1 MADLKL
7 KKASIRNWMWFRNVE
22 LEFPERGL
30 VMVIGQ
36 NHASNGALQS
46 VGSGKTGIGEAISRA
61 LMGVQGRFQYVKSY
75 STNKKGDTYVR
86 IEALLYD
93 KPLVVE
99 LGYKCPEMSPTGEA
113 LRFHYDGKTIE
124 RGLIAETRAEL
135 TKLIGVPPL
144 LASWT
149 VLVDGENLKF
159 NKLGQSES
167 VELVMTA
174 LRQPPWN
181 DYHEQSK
188 KVLGRFNQELAKD
201 EKAHEEAQRRAHNS
215 RLDWE
220 DAKEVV
226 AREQKDFD
234 SRKRENQ
241 RLITEQEKA
250 ITSKHEAIKRAKT
263 QQDQITKKLQEIE
276 HQKSTDYHTLE
287 IQRNDLA
294 DTIREF
300 EGKRPTLLTAR
311 EEALETH
318 LEAKR
323 LFQTYEA
330 SGKEKDCPT
339 CGKPMTV
346 AIDKAKLENL
356 RQKATNAEQAYTKSK
371 SAYDTNEQRIKEQ
384 SKKHTLI
391 VENISKLSVEQEVEK
406 LSTQYE
412 ELEDGIAETLRQIH
426 QMEIKL
432 TQLRAGVSDQA
443 LKTAEATLT
452 ERARVV
458 GLDEE
463 KIKATATALAASLA
477 TVRVVEYWNH
487 AFSPYGIPNM
497 VLKESIAPLNRE
509 ARRVSSMMTGGTL
522 EITYNTRRELANGKE
537 KAELVIE
544 VDNKLGSTE
553 LAGNSKGEAG
563 LTNLIVAET
572 LSEVGQVARRIGYR
586 WYDEV
591 VPHQDQVVC
600 RSIYSHLRQIA
611 HDLGILI
618 FIVDHNPV
626 AADYADHV
634 LLVEKRG
641 VKPNIT
647 GTAKWK

>member
-7 KKASIRNWMWFRNVE
+7 KKASIRNWMWFRDVQ
-22 LEFPERGL
+22 LEFPDRGL
-30 VMVIGQ
+30 AMVIGQ
-36 NHASNGALQS
+36 NHSSNGALQS

-61 LMGVQGRFQYVKSY
+61 LMGVPGRFQHIKSF
-75 STNKKGDTYVR
+75 STQRKGDTYVR
-86 IEALLYD
+86 VEATLYD
-93 KPLVVE
+93 KPLLVE
-99 LGYKCPEMSPTGEA
+99 LGYKCKEMSTTGEA
-113 LRFHYDGKTIE
+113 LRFSYDGKTIE

-135 TKLIGVPPL
+135 TKLIGVTPL

-181 DYHEQSK
+181 DYHEHSK
-188 KVLGRFNQELAKD
+188 KVLGKFRQELAKD
-201 EKAHEEAQRRAHNS
+201 EKSHEEAQRRAQNS

-220 DAKEVV
+220 DAQENAESEK
-226 AREQKDFD
+226 KDFER
-234 SRKRENQ
+234 RKGENQ
-241 RLITEQEKA
+241 KLITEQEKGIA
-250 ITSKHEAIKRAKT
+250 AKQESTKRAKAR
-263 QQDQITKKLQEIE
+263 QDQITKKLQEIE
-276 HQKSTDYHTLE
+276 QQKSQDYHTLE
-287 IQRNDLA
+287 IERNDIVER
-294 DTIREF
+294 IR
-300 EGKRPTLLTAR
+300 K
-311 EEALETH
+311 

-323 LFQTYEA
+323 SGLLDNREALLEPHLQAKSQFQNYEA
-330 SGKEKDCPT
+330 SGKEKNCPT

-346 AIDKAKLENL
+346 TIDPAKLESL
-356 RQKATNAEQAYTKSK
+356 RQKAVAAEQAYSKAKSV
-371 SAYDTNEQRIKEQ
+371 YDTNEQQVKELA
-384 SKKHTLI
+384 KKRDTI
-391 VENISKLSVEQEVEK
+391 VENIEKLSVEKEVEK
-406 LSTQYE
+406 LSTEYE
-412 ELEDGIAETLRQIH
+412 ELEDGVTETLRQIH
-426 QMEIKL
+426 QQELKL
-432 TQLRAGVSDQA
+432 AQLRAGVSDSA

-452 ERARVV
+452 ERARVM
-458 GLDEE
+458 GLDQE
-463 KIKATATALAASLA
+463 KISATATALAASQA
-477 TVRVVEYWNH
+477 TVRVIEYWNH

-509 ARRVSSMMTGGTL
+509 ARRVSSMMTGGTI
-522 EITYNTRRELANGKE
+522 EVMYNTRRELASGQE

-544 VDNKLGSTE
+544 VDNKLGGDE

-563 LTNLIVAET
+563 LTNLIIAET
-572 LSEVGQVARRIGYR
+572 LSEVGQVARRVGYR

-600 RSIYSHLRQIA
+600 RSIYSHLRQVA
-611 HDLGILI
+611 HNLGILI

-634 LLVEKRG
+634 LLVEKTG
-641 VKPNIT
+641 VKPNVV

>member
-7 KKASIRNWMWFRNVE
+7 KKASIRNWMKFRNVE
-22 LEFPERGL
+22 LEFPDRGL

-36 NHASNGALQS
+36 NNASNGALQS
-46 VGSGKTGIGEAISRA
+46 VGSGKTGIGEAISRT

-75 STNKKGDTYVR
+75 STDKKGDTYVR
-86 IEALLYD
+86 VEALLYD
-93 KPLVVE
+93 QPLVVE
-99 LGYKCPEMSPTGEA
+99 MGYKCKEMSTTGEA

-159 NKLGQSES
+159 NKLGQGES
-167 VELVMTA
+167 VELVMSA
-174 LRQPPWN
+174 LRQPPWSE
-181 DYHEQSK
+181 YHEHSK
-188 KVLGRFNQELAKD
+188 RVLGRFNQELAKD
-201 EKAHEEAQRRAHNS
+201 EKSHDEAQRRAQNAK
-215 RLDWE
+215 LDCE
-220 DAKEVV
+220 DAKEAVS
-226 AREQKDFD
+226 RERKDFEK
-234 SRKRENQ
+234 RKGENQ
-241 RLITEQEKA
+241 RLITEQEKGIA
-250 ITSKHEAIKRAKT
+250 TKHDSIKRAKT
-263 QQDQITKKLQEIE
+263 QQEQITKKLQEIE
-276 HQKSTDYHTLE
+276 QQKSTDYHTLE
-287 IQRNDLA
+287 IERNDMSER
-294 DTIREF
+294 IRLLEN
-300 EGKRPTLLTAR
+300 KRTALLDKR
-311 EEALETH
+311 EETLETH

-323 LFQTYEA
+323 TFETYEI
-330 SGKEKDCPT
+330 SGKAKNCPT
-339 CGKPMTV
+339 CGTAITK
-346 AIDKAKLENL
+346 AIDPTKLDGL
-356 RQKATNAEQAYTKSK
+356 RQKAAVAAQAYSK
-371 SAYDTNEQRIKEQ
+371 AKTAYDTNEQQIKELTG
-384 SKKHTLI
+384 KHTVI
-391 VENISKLSVEQEVEK
+391 VENISKLSVEKEVEK
-406 LSTQYE
+406 LSTTYE
-412 ELEDGIAETLRQIH
+412 ELEDSVVALLREVH
-426 QMEIKL
+426 QMELKL
-432 TQLRAGVSDQA
+432 AQLGAGVSDST
-443 LKTAEATLT
+443 LKTAEATLA
-452 ERARVV
+452 ERERVKS
-458 GLDEE
+458 LDED
-463 KIKATATALAASLA
+463 KVNTTATALAASRA
-477 TVRVVEYWNH
+477 TVRVIDYWNH

-509 ARRVSSMMTGGTL
+509 ARRVSSMMTGGTI

-553 LAGNSKGEAG
+553 LAGNSKGESG
-563 LTNLIVAET
+563 LTNLIIAET

-600 RSIYSHLRQIA
+600 RSIYSHLRQVA

-634 LLVEKRG
+634 LLVEKNG
-641 VKPNIT
+641 AKPNVI